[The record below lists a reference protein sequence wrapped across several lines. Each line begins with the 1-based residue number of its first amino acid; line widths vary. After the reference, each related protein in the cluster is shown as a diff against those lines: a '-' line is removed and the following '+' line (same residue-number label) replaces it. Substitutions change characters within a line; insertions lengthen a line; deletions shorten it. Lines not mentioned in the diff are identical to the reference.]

1 VNSSSAQH
9 PTAKKYL
16 EAVLSGSELV
26 GFPWETLNA
35 FMRISTNHRIWQ
47 APLSAA
53 EAAGYVDE
61 WLSRDSVRIVTAREN
76 HWEEF
81 RKLVQDFGL
90 KSDLVM
96 DGHLATYAIT
106 YDAELVSTDADFQRF
121 RNVRLI
127 NPCSP
132 SA

>member
-1 VNSSSAQH
+1 
-9 PTAKKYL
+9 
-16 EAVLSGSELV
+16 
-26 GFPWETLNA
+26 
-35 FMRISTNHRIWQ
+35 MRISTNHRIWQ
-47 APLSAA
+47 APLSAG

-61 WLSRDSVRIVTAREN
+61 WLNRDSVRIVTAREN
-76 HWEEF
+76 HWEEL

-96 DGHLATYAIT
+96 DGHLAAYAIT
-106 YDAELVSTDADFQRF
+106 YDAELASTDADFKRF

-127 NPCSP
+127 NPCSL